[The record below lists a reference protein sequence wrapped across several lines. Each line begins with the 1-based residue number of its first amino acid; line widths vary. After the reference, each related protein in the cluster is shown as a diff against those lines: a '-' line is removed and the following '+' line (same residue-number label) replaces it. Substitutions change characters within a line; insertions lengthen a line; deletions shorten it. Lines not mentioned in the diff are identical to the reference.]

1 MQIVLL
7 IDGIEKCIIYRRSL
21 KRNTPK
27 EKEQATGVLHGMFH
41 IAVPCTLS
49 SAARSLLSTA
59 ENLLIPREL
68 GRYGLSRAASMSAY
82 GLLQGMA
89 MPMLYF
95 PSSFLTSFASLLI
108 PKTAREFELSHR
120 RAVRHIT
127 QRAVHAALQFG
138 IFCAVILI
146 FFCVGHICIGMSL
159 QSTCI
164 WTISQW
170 HMDIPEGCVSKTDW
184 YGRWANRDSSKK
196 ADRLLKFYGRS
207 ANDKNWNVLPGIM
220 ALISIIRMVRRDIT
234 WIRRYTSLR
243 RKFRGSI

>member
-1 MQIVLL
+1 MRLPVS
-7 IDGIEKCIIYRRSL
+7 ENIIII
-21 KRNTPK
+21 
-27 EKEQATGVLHGMFH
+27 G
-41 IAVPCTLS
+41 S
-49 SAARSLLSTA
+49 S
-59 ENLLIPREL
+59 
-68 GRYGLSRAASMSAY
+68 
-82 GLLQGMA
+82 
-89 MPMLYF
+89 
-95 PSSFLTSFASLLI
+95 
-108 PKTAREFELSHR
+108 
-120 RAVRHIT
+120 
-127 QRAVHAALQFG
+127 
-138 IFCAVILI
+138 VILI

-243 RKFRGSI
+243 RKFRVSIQNQTKMRMTLRQENRPLMMSKMHYLQIDRNIPCSGSSLVMPEERQMFMKS